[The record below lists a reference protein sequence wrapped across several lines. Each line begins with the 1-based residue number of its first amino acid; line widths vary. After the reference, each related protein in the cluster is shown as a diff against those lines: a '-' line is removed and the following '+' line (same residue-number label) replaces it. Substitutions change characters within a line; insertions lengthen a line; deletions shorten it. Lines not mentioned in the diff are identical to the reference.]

1 MACSNL
7 PHNIML
13 THMLGVSAN
22 VLCFLGEEST
32 SAASAQHSI
41 TAPACELGFAC
52 VVWKGRTGMMPHGL
66 CACYRWWKPLAD
78 AAVELVGDLADDVP
92 EANDENASAAA
103 NTSHGAKS
111 HASRKQA
118 KLLSHEQPFIKA
130 VLHAAALAKVGSL
143 RPIN

>member
-1 MACSNL
+1 
-7 PHNIML
+7 
-13 THMLGVSAN
+13 
-22 VLCFLGEEST
+22 
-32 SAASAQHSI
+32 
-41 TAPACELGFAC
+41 
-52 VVWKGRTGMMPHGL
+52 MMPHGL

-143 RPIN
+143 RPINSFTLLSSFLAEPTDSLNTVQCDTSGNMNPGCC